1 MLGKLSV
8 QKLDVLGRTHRVIC
22 VTHLPQVAA
31 YTKHQWTIR
40 KATSARRTTTTI
52 TPLRTDDERLEE
64 LATMLRREARSD
76 TTRREAGEMLKAAK
90 KKW

>member
-1 MLGKLSV
+1 
-8 QKLDVLGRTHRVIC
+8 
-22 VTHLPQVAA
+22 VAVYA
-31 YTKHQWTIR
+31 KHQWAIR

-64 LATMLRREARSD
+64 LATMLRGEARSD
-76 TTRREAGEMLKAAK
+76 TTRREAGEMLTAAR